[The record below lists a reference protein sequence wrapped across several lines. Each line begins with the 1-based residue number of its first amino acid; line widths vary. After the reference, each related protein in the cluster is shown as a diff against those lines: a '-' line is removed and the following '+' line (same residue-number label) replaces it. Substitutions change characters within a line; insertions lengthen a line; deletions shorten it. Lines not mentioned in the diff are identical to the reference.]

1 MDLLVEIILELVLE
15 GSVEGATNN
24 KLPKWARI
32 GLLVLATLVYF
43 AIMVVFIWLIVE
55 ADNVPARVILGVVVM
70 FCIVA
75 YGLCASGKIICL
87 ERGRYQEYRQLYF
100 CLAEL

>member
-24 KLPKWARI
+24 KLPKWARV

-75 YGLCASGKIICL
+75 FVDLWCKVL
-87 ERGRYQEYRQLYF
+87 KERKRKKDEMD
-100 CLAEL
+100 

>member
-55 ADNVPARVILGVVVM
+55 ADNVPARVILGIVVM

-75 YGLCASGKIICL
+75 FVDLWYKVLK
-87 ERGRYQEYRQLYF
+87 ERKRKKDEMD
-100 CLAEL
+100 

>member
-15 GSVEGATNN
+15 GSVEVATNN
-24 KLPKWARI
+24 KLPKWTRI

-75 YGLCASGKIICL
+75 FVDLWYKVLK
-87 ERGRYQEYRQLYF
+87 ERKRKKDEMD
-100 CLAEL
+100 

>member
-1 MDLLVEIILELVLE
+1 MDLLVEIILELILE

-75 YGLCASGKIICL
+75 FVDLWCKVL
-87 ERGRYQEYRQLYF
+87 KERKRKKDEMD
-100 CLAEL
+100 

>member
-43 AIMVVFIWLIVE
+43 AIMVVFIE

-75 YGLCASGKIICL
+75 FVDLWYKVLK
-87 ERGRYQEYRQLYF
+87 ERKRKKDEMD
-100 CLAEL
+100 

>member
-55 ADNVPARVILGVVVM
+55 ADNVPARIILGVVVM

-75 YGLCASGKIICL
+75 FVDLWCKVL
-87 ERGRYQEYRQLYF
+87 KERKRKKDEMD
-100 CLAEL
+100 

>member
-75 YGLCASGKIICL
+75 FVDLWCKVL
-87 ERGRYQEYRQLYF
+87 KERKRKKDEMD
-100 CLAEL
+100 